1 MAKKIKSY
9 ESAMQEL
16 EQIVTNLQEGSTTI
30 DKLGVQVKRA
40 AELMDY
46 CKTKLRDTE
55 ATIGEVL
62 E

>member
-9 ESAMQEL
+9 ENAMQEL
-16 EQIVTNLQEGSTTI
+16 EQIVSNLQEGSTTI
-30 DKLGVQVKRA
+30 DQLGVQVKRA
-40 AELMDY
+40 AELMAY

-62 E
+62 D